1 MYSTYEVH
9 VIKHADDT
17 EVITGL
23 PLDEARLVAANEN
36 GTVVERLHYDLE
48 GLEAVEAVVVPS
60 PRRER

>member
-23 PLDEARLVAANEN
+23 PLDEARLIAANER
-36 GTVVERLHYDLE
+36 GVVVERVHYDLE
-48 GLEAVEAVVVPS
+48 RPATSTVPS